1 MNGMRKKTKKW
12 KAMAAAVVLA
22 VGFWVVPQ
30 GALARTAVSGSSSS
44 FNLNG
49 ADAGSSGTA
58 VGDDAEATGSWSVAV
73 GDAAKATGDWSIAIG
88 DGAEASSSD
97 PTKEDEAEGCT
108 IAIGTYATA
117 SGNYSTAIGTHAEAT
132 GKRSLAAG
140 QQAEAS
146 GIDSMS
152 LGNFAVAEGEES
164 IAIGYSA
171 DALSF
176 GSIAFGRD
184 SEASGGQAASAFG
197 YGSKATQ
204 MAALALGAF
213 SEASG
218 VVSIAIGANS
228 QASNQLA
235 TAVGYMTYAAGEGA
249 SVFGNN
255 STAQGT
261 GAVAIGYQSVA
272 NDNKTQDA
280 AGNTINFV
288 SFGHKDGDEY
298 IYMNSESKIVKG
310 NYSDNSYSRLTN
322 VDKGTKANE
331 AATWDQLISGIS
343 YDADTGTLTLS
354 TNTKDVSYSTVITTG
369 GGGGDGKTYQAGN
382 GIEITNPTSTT
393 PTISVKTAEKGGLSA
408 DENGLAVKVAENGG
422 LTVDDKGLS
431 VQKDGKVESGNTGLV
446 TGGTVYEALK
456 DMDNQ
461 VSELSNDINKVGA
474 GAAALA
480 ALRPEAFNPDD
491 KWSFAVGYGHY
502 KNANAGALGVFFKP
516 NADMTISLGGT
527 LGNGDSMMNM
537 GVSFKLGSKGKKAGT
552 YLSAVDLVQR
562 IDALEA
568 TMVREVKRNDIQD
581 SRLIAQEKEIKALRV
596 DSSSQAQKIAQLQAD
611 IARMQQQIANL
622 LSDNG
627 MVIR

>member
-1 MNGMRKKTKKW
+1 
-12 KAMAAAVVLA
+12 MAAAVVLA
-22 VGFWVVPQ
+22 VGCWVVPQ

-49 ADAGSSGTA
+49 ANAGSSGTA
-58 VGDDAEATGSWSVAV
+58 VGDNAEATGS
-73 GDAAKATGDWSIAIG
+73 WSIAIG
-88 DGAEASSSD
+88 DGAVASSSD
-97 PTKEDEAEGCT
+97 PIKEDEIEGFT
-108 IAIGTYATA
+108 IAIGSDAKA
-117 SGNYSTAIGTHAEAT
+117 SGNYSTAIGAFTQAT
-132 GKRSLAAG
+132 GKSSLAAG
-140 QQAEAS
+140 QQAKAS

-184 SEASGGQAASAFG
+184 SEASGGEVASAFG

-218 VVSIAIGANS
+218 VASVAIGGNS
-228 QASNQLA
+228 QASNTIA
-235 TAVGYMTYAAGEGA
+235 TAVGYQTYAAGQGA

-272 NDNKTQDA
+272 NDSLTHDA
-280 AGNTINFV
+280 DGNTINFV

-298 IYMNSESKIVKG
+298 MYTNSESKIVKG
-310 NYSDNSYSRLTN
+310 NYSGNSYSRLTN

-343 YDADTGTLTLS
+343 YDADTGVLTLS
-354 TNTKDVSYSTVITTG
+354 TNTVGTSYTAKITAG

-382 GIEITNPTSTT
+382 GIEITNPASTT

-537 GVSFKLGSKGKKAGT
+537 GFSFKLGSKGKKAGT